1 MKKFSLFILVSL
13 FLGALFT
20 SFSYVTE
27 ASASSP
33 ETFYYKCLVLVPDNE
48 SWLSALQ
55 PFVEWKTREG
65 LQYFSDFPANCVP
78 VKVTNLT
85 EISNSY
91 GSANASSIRNYIKDF
106 WEANSYS
113 GHTSTLKYVLLVGD
127 VKHIPSYLY
136 NNTVNGDYCTY
147 ATDQYYADFY
157 YPDLDEYIDP
167 TVNKTDWRAEVYV
180 GRFPV
185 NNPEELTNVVNKTV
199 TYEMY
204 ANGLQQSLPG
214 WERRILFLGAILNNG
229 HTVDSTVAW
238 KDGAFVAECIKQNV
252 TDWWMGSPNPTA
264 LYDTNDNTTIW
275 PPEYQYLNDLHNLTY
290 TNVIDQI
297 NNVGFSAVLSVSH
310 GSLDSLLGMKSGSPG
325 SWNMPFFNSAS
336 VSSLNNSY
344 VLPFWFAEACNTGAF
359 QADLWK
365 SGEKCLGEELL
376 LADPSSVGGVVGYIG
391 SSNASW
397 HTLYLDA
404 PQNSPE
410 VLETLSDR
418 LANLTFYELY
428 SVSSPISYS
437 PSKWTLGAALF
448 EAKRLYNET
457 SWDTLPPSTEIPA
470 EIHMATCLG
479 FNLLGDPSLQ
489 IWPEAPLNAS
499 SFYNVTSPTTVSAG
513 AKFTVHVELAAS
525 IAEGS
530 YPPLGLREGAKVCV
544 SGIDDNGTVW
554 CSVNLTD
561 VNGNATFTAPAHPGI
576 YNLTVTDHPYLMPY
590 LSQILVVLPDHD
602 VAIENVTASETVIEQ
617 GLSLTV
623 NVTAGN
629 HGGYTETFNVT
640 LYANDTFID
649 AQNVTLGAQEL
660 TAIVFLWNTT
670 SAVLGNYTIKVEAAQ
685 VVNETDTL
693 DNTFILSYVINVIP
707 EFPETS
713 TILLI
718 TFFSS
723 ALLLALKKR
732 KRKQAHTGFS
742 EVKKECV

>member
-1 MKKFSLFILVSL
+1 MKKFVLLILIPL
-13 FLGALFT
+13 FLGPLFS
-20 SFSYVTE
+20 SFLCVTE
-27 ASASSP
+27 VSASNS
-33 ETFYYKCLVLVPDNE
+33 ETFYYKYLIIVPDNE
-48 SWLSALQ
+48 SWFSTLQ

-65 LQYFSDFPANCVP
+65 LQYFSGFPANCIP

-106 WEANSYS
+106 WEANSYAE
-113 GHTSTLKYVLLVGD
+113 HTSTLKYVLLVGD

-136 NNTVNGDYCTY
+136 NTTVNGDYCTY

-157 YPDLDEYIDP
+157 YPALDEYIDP

-185 NNPEELTNVVNKTV
+185 NNPEELANVVNKTV

-204 ANGLQQSLPG
+204 ANGLQQNLPG

-238 KDGAFVAECIKQNV
+238 KDGAFVAECINQNV
-252 TDWWMGSPNPTA
+252 TDWWMDLPDPTT

-275 PPEYQYLNDLHNLTY
+275 PSEYQYLNYLHNLTY
-290 TNVIDQI
+290 TNVINQI
-297 NNVGFSAVLSVSH
+297 SNIGFSAVLSVSH
-310 GSLDSLLGMKSGSPG
+310 GNLNSLSGMKSGSPG

-344 VLPFWFAEACNTGAF
+344 ILPFWFAEACNTGAF
-359 QADLWK
+359 QADLWR

-376 LADPSSVGGVVGYIG
+376 LVDPSSVGGVVGYIG

-397 HTLYLDA
+397 YTLNLEA
-404 PQNSPE
+404 PQNSPG

-428 SVSSPISYS
+428 SVSSPLDYS

-457 SWDTLPPSTEIPA
+457 SWDTLPPGTEVPA

-489 IWPEAPLNAS
+489 IWPETPLDAT
-499 SFYNVTSPTTVSAG
+499 SFYNVSSPTTVRAG
-513 AKFTVHVELAAS
+513 ANFAVHVEVEAFFAG
-525 IAEGS
+525 GS
-530 YPPLGLREGAKVCV
+530 YPPLGPREDAKVCI
-544 SGIDDNGTVW
+544 SGTHDDGTVW

-561 VNGNATFTAPAHPGI
+561 VNGNATFTAPVQPGI

-590 LSQILVVLPDHD
+590 LSQILVVVPDHD
-602 VAIENVTASETVIEQ
+602 VAIENVTVSETVVEQ
-617 GLSLTV
+617 GFSLMV
-623 NVTAGN
+623 NVTAEN
-629 HGGYTETFNVT
+629 YGGYSETFNVT
-640 LYANDTFID
+640 LYANDTLVD
-649 AQNVTLGAQEL
+649 AQNITLAVQES
-660 TAIVFLWNTT
+660 TTIIFLWNTT
-670 SAVLGNYTIKVEAAQ
+670 SAVLGNYTIKAEATQ

-693 DNTFILSYVINVIP
+693 NNTYILSYVINVIP
-707 EFPETS
+707 EFPKTS
-713 TILLI
+713 ILLLV
-718 TFFSS
+718 TFSSS

-732 KRKQAHTGFS
+732 KRKRTSTSFS
-742 EVKKECV
+742 G